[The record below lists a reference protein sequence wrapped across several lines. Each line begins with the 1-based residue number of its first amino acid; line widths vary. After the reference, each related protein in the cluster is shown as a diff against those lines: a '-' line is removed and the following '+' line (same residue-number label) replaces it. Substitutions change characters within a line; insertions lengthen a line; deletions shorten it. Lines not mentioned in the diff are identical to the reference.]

1 MRHLSDINNLNYLN
15 NLNNLNFI
23 EEIILQNTSSVCC
36 YNDQISSVMYDLVY
50 KYTVII
56 ILSTFNTLL
65 FIGVFAF
72 ITKLVYKKMI
82 VYTEDKYQTTI
93 TINHMV

>member
-1 MRHLSDINNLNYLN
+1 MRHLSDIN

-23 EEIILQNTSSVCC
+23 EEIILPNTSSVCC
-36 YNDQISSVMYDLVY
+36 YNDQITSVMYDIVY
-50 KYTVII
+50 KYTTII
-56 ILSTFNTLL
+56 VLSTFNTLL
-65 FIGVFAF
+65 FIGLFIF
-72 ITKLVYKKMI
+72 ITKLIYKKMI